1 MIFIKDKRATKN
13 SEVAHLWPTGCSL
26 PTPDIDCALRVCI
39 LPLMTSCYTC
49 TTCTTCIQSAS
60 NSTSEDRHKA
70 ASDLINHLVTLV
82 TTMLDLSS
90 EAMKALLCIHQPK
103 VIEIWNKD
111 ESKDATIKTF
121 WDIK

>member
-1 MIFIKDKRATKN
+1 MVF
-13 SEVAHLWPTGCSL
+13 
-26 PTPDIDCALRVCI
+26 
-39 LPLMTSCYTC
+39 
-49 TTCTTCIQSAS
+49 QSS
-60 NSTSEDRHKA
+60 SDSTSNDRHKA

-90 EAMKALLCIHQPK
+90 EAMEALLRIHQPD

-111 ESKDATIKTF
+111 VSKDVTIQTF